1 MRTTIFALALL
12 LSLVATSTTAQD
24 RRFEIVGSAV
34 LIDPS
39 GNDETD
45 EFSLDFGSAS
55 GYGLGLN
62 FWLSPRISVAAAAS
76 VVKPDAN
83 FSFFNTLDTI
93 SSSQGLDLIP
103 ITGLLRLHF
112 FRESRFN
119 PYLGA
124 GVGYVLFDDVSDIG
138 DLADA
143 DVGAISFKD
152 DYGFVGNAGID
163 LRFGRRFSLNVDAKY
178 LPLKSDTEVTFV
190 RGDFVQKQ
198 ELTIDPLI
206 VSAGIG
212 INF

>member
-1 MRTTIFALALL
+1 MRTTIFVLGLL
-12 LSLVATSTTAQD
+12 VSFVAASMSAQE

-34 LIDPS
+34 FIDPS
-39 GNDETD
+39 GKDETD

-62 FWLSPRISVAAAAS
+62 FWFSPRVSVAAAAS

-83 FSFFNTLDTI
+83 FSFFNTSDGI
-93 SSSQGLDLIP
+93 DSSQGLELIP
-103 ITGLLRLHF
+103 ITGLVRLHF

-138 DLADA
+138 DLSDA
-143 DVGAISFKD
+143 DVGAINFKD
-152 DYGFVGNAGID
+152 DYGFVGNAGLD
-163 LRFGRRFSLNVDAKY
+163 VRFGRRFSLNVDAKY

-190 RGDFVQKQ
+190 RGEFVQKQ
-198 ELTIDPLI
+198 ELSIDPLI

-212 INF
+212 FSF